1 MNRQIR
7 VLIIDDEK
15 PARARLTAL
24 VERNPDVQVA
34 ASCASGETAL
44 EAVSAAAQSGM
55 SVDIIFL
62 DIQMPEMDGF
72 ATLEALYALPVSP
85 MPVVVFV
92 TAYDEYAVRAF
103 DAQAIDYLLK
113 PYSDERFEVALTRA
127 LRIVRSGASDS
138 LLEQMQA
145 LLGDLARPP
154 ARPGADSPGNAYL
167 DRLALKERGRVRL
180 VNVSDI
186 RWIDAA
192 GVYVTIH
199 TARDVYL
206 HREILGR
213 LEAQLDP
220 HRFVRI
226 HRSHIVNFD
235 FIQELVQDAHGDY
248 AVVLK
253 DAAPLKAAPLK
264 AASLKVSRMYRS
276 RLEARLNQRL

>member
-1 MNRQIR
+1 MNRRIR
-7 VLIIDDEK
+7 VLVVDDEA
-15 PARARLTAL
+15 PARARLAAL
-24 VERNPDVQVA
+24 VERNPEVEAA
-34 ASCASGETAL
+34 ASCASGKAAL
-44 EAVSAAAQSGM
+44 EAVSDAARSGAP
-55 SVDIIFL
+55 VDIIFL
-62 DIQMPEMDGF
+62 DIQMPELDGF
-72 ATLEALYALPVSP
+72 ATLEALYALRVGP

-127 LRIVRSGASDS
+127 IRLVRSGASES
-138 LLEQMQA
+138 LLEQMQT
-145 LLGDLARPP
+145 LLGELAKSP
-154 ARPGADSPGNAYL
+154 AGPGADSPGHAYL
-167 DRLALKERGRVRL
+167 DRLALKDRGRVRL
-180 VNVSDI
+180 IDVSDI

-199 TARDVYL
+199 TAQDKYL

-213 LEAQLDP
+213 LETQLDP

-235 FIQELVQDAHGDY
+235 FIQELAQDAHGDY
-248 AVVLK
+248 AVILK
-253 DAAPLKAAPLK
+253 DAAPLK
-264 AASLKVSRMYRS
+264 VGRMYRS